1 MISTEE
7 LLKTVSAEEPCGPD
21 LAYDPAYQQLESLVR
36 GKPETQFSAA
46 EDPDWKELRDLAAE
60 FHGKSKHL
68 TAAVIL
74 ALSLLKTEGFPGF
87 SAGLGVVQ
95 GLLERFWDTV
105 YPRLDPDD
113 NNDPTER
120 LNILGN
126 LVSHG
131 DPYRMIPRLQ
141 ETPICQSP
149 SLGRV
154 KLNDIILARQ
164 PPAAAEGKPAT
175 LTESQIQATFKDS
188 NVDSLKAVHDAV
200 IQSLETL
207 KAMDA
212 LLSEKVGAGRGTNF
226 DELNKCLKQVQ
237 ASVAPFVGAVPVDA
251 AGAEEGGQAVAG
263 VPGASSARAIAVPG
277 AINSREDVVQTL
289 DRICQF
295 YQQNEPS
302 SPVPYI
308 LRRAQRIVK
317 MNYME
322 IVNELTPDALSTVKV
337 VTGPEP
343 GEGQS

>member
-1 MISTEE
+1 MTSAEE
-7 LLKTVSAEEPCGPD
+7 LLKPVSAEEPCGPD
-21 LAYDPAYQQLESLVR
+21 LAYDPAFQQLETLVR

-46 EDPDWKELRDLAAE
+46 EDPDWKEVRDLASD

-74 ALSLLKTEGFPGF
+74 TLSLLKTEGFAGF
-87 SAGLGVVQ
+87 RNGLAIVQ
-95 GLLERFWDTV
+95 GLLEQYWDTV

-120 LNILGN
+120 LNILAN

-131 DPYRMIPRLQ
+131 DPYRLIPRLQ
-141 ETPICQSP
+141 ETVICQSP

-154 KLNDIILARQ
+154 KLNDIIIAKQ
-164 PPAAAEGKPAT
+164 PPPTEEGKPAP
-175 LTESQIQATFKDS
+175 LTEAQIQATFKDS
-188 NVDSLKAVHDAV
+188 NVDGLKAVHDAV
-200 IQSLETL
+200 VQSLETL

-226 DELNKCLKQVQ
+226 DELNKSLKQIQ
-237 ASVAPFVGAVPVDA
+237 SSIAPFIGVAPVEGGEGEIGQGVAGAPGA
-251 AGAEEGGQAVAG
+251 AGARAV
-263 VPGASSARAIAVPG
+263 SVPG
-277 AINSREDVVQTL
+277 AISSREDVVQTL
-289 DRICQF
+289 ERICQF
-295 YQQNEPS
+295 YQQTEPS

-308 LRRAQRIVK
+308 LRRAQRIAK

-322 IVNELTPDALSTVKV
+322 IVNELTPDAMSTVKV

-343 GEGQS
+343 GEGQA

>member
-1 MISTEE
+1 MTSAEE
-7 LLKTVSAEEPCGPD
+7 LLKPVSVEEPCGPD
-21 LAYDPAYQQLESLVR
+21 LAYDPAFQQLETLVR

-46 EDPDWKELRDLAAE
+46 EDPGWKELRDLASE

-74 ALSLLKTEGFPGF
+74 TLSLLKTEGFPGF
-87 SAGLGVVQ
+87 QVGLAVVQ
-95 GLLERFWDTV
+95 GLLQQYWDTV

-120 LNILGN
+120 LNILAN

-149 SLGRV
+149 SLGRI
-154 KLNDIILARQ
+154 KLQDILIAKQ
-164 PPAAAEGKPAT
+164 PPPPEEGKPAP
-175 LTESQIQATFKDS
+175 LTEAQIQATFKDS
-188 NVDSLKAVHDAV
+188 DVESLKAVHNAV
-200 IQSLETL
+200 VQSFETV
-207 KAMDA
+207 KAIDA
-212 LLSEKVGAGRGTNF
+212 LLSEKVGAGSGTNF
-226 DELNKCLKQVQ
+226 DELNKCLKQIQ
-237 ASVAPFVGAVPVDA
+237 ASIAPFIGATPV
-251 AGAEEGGQAVAG
+251 EGGDGEADQAAG
-263 VPGASSARAIAVPG
+263 VPVAGGAKAVSVPG
-277 AINSREDVVQTL
+277 AINSREDVVHAL
-289 DRICQF
+289 ERICQF
-295 YQQNEPS
+295 YQQSEPS

-308 LRRAQRIVK
+308 LRRAQRIAK

-322 IVNELTPDALSTVKV
+322 IVNELTPDAMSTVKV